1 MGPDGSGLFYIIPTG
16 SMDDTLLVGDHI
28 VVLPVWDSSSV
39 ERMDIVVLVYLIDAS
54 QVFIKRVVGRP
65 GDRIRMVD
73 KQLFVN
79 GEPLEEP

>member
-1 MGPDGSGLFYIIPTG
+1 
-16 SMDDTLLVGDHI
+16 MDDTLLVGDHI

-39 ERMDIVVLVYLIDAS
+39 ERMDIVVLVYPIDAS